1 MIEASAPSLAPPTR
15 IAPALL
21 VEVVA
26 PDEFSA
32 ALLVEFVAPFFFAV
46 VVDDAGFVVR
56 LRPPP
61 GPGVALKVRL
71 LVESWLDAVPLQC
84 TTMIHANRR
93 YVVRRR
99 PPVYDSLGQGGF
111 DQTAA

>member
-1 MIEASAPSLAPPTR
+1 MIDVSASSPPTE
-15 IAPALL
+15 IAPAPL

-46 VVDDAGFVVR
+46 VVDDTGFVVR
-56 LRPPP
+56 LRPPA
-61 GPGVALKVRL
+61 GPGAALKVRL
-71 LVESWLDAVPLQC
+71 LVESWLDAVPLPC
-84 TTMIHANRR
+84 ATMIHADRR

-99 PPVYDSLGQGGF
+99 PPAYDHSPGGF
-111 DQTAA
+111 DHTAA